1 MKKEET
7 TKKETTK
14 NTSTEK
20 KTVEKKSTEKVPVK
34 KKLKKK
40 PVFLIGIIG
49 ILIIALV
56 IGVLA
61 LNNKEEEKEPTQETI
76 TETVKET
83 YRVTFDSNGGTTVE
97 EQLVEEGSTVNEPT
111 SPTKENN
118 IFVEW
123 QLDGENYDFST
134 PVESDIVLVAT
145 WQELKQEQ
153 ETVIVTFDSNG
164 GSKVASKTI
173 IKGEKVTKPS
183 NPTRNGYTFSKWTL
197 NGKIYDFS
205 KAVSSNITLKA
216 TWKKVETEQKPETK
230 PESKPEV
237 KPETKYTVAFD
248 SNGGSAVSSQSIVE
262 GKTASK
268 PADPTRSGYTFTGWT
283 LDGKAFSFDTKIT
296 KNITLK
302 ATWKEVVLNKYT
314 VTFDSK
320 GGSAVSS
327 QTVTEGQAVTKPA
340 DPTRNGYTFSG
351 WKLNG
356 SAYNFGSAVTGNITL
371 VATWTQKNYT
381 IKATAVDSQSP
392 ARVLSV
398 YENGTKIN
406 VQSIKYSDGTLL
418 CSGSNMNVN
427 VYALDDTSYKV
438 VLSDGT
444 EVTASLVS

>member
-1 MKKEET
+1 MAKETKTKKEISDKKQTETKEKKTEKKKT
-7 TKKETTK
+7 TKK
-14 NTSTEK
+14 SIIL
-20 KTVEKKSTEKVPVK
+20 VGIVGLIIVAI
-34 KKLKKK
+34 
-40 PVFLIGIIG
+40 VIGII
-49 ILIIALV
+49 
-56 IGVLA
+56 A
-61 LNNKEEEKEPTQETI
+61 LNNKETDKKTEKEPI
-76 TETVKET
+76 TETLKET
-83 YRVTFDSNGGTTVE
+83 YKVTFDSNGGTPVE
-97 EQLVEEGSTVNEPT
+97 EQLVEEGSTVSEPT
-111 SPTKENN
+111 SPTKENH

-123 QLDGENYDFST
+123 QLDGEVYDFAT
-134 PVESDIVLVAT
+134 AIESNITLVAT

-153 ETVIVTFDSNG
+153 ETVTVTFDSNG
-164 GSKVASKTI
+164 GSKVASKTV
-173 IKGEKVTKPS
+173 IKGEKVVKPS
-183 NPTRNGYTFSKWTL
+183 NPTKSGYTFSKWTL
-197 NGKIYDFS
+197 NGKTYDFS
-205 KAVSSNITLKA
+205 KAVSTNITLKA

-237 KPETKYTVAFD
+237 KPETKYTVTFN

-262 GKTASK
+262 GKTATK
-268 PADPTRSGYTFTGWT
+268 PADPTRSGYTFAGWT

-314 VTFDSK
+314 VTFDAN

-327 QTVTEGQAVTKPA
+327 QTVTEGQAATKPA

-371 VATWTQKNYT
+371 VATWAQKNYT

-398 YENGTKIN
+398 YENGVQIS

-427 VYALDDTSYKV
+427 MYALDDTSYKV

-444 EVTASLVS
+444 VVNASLFS